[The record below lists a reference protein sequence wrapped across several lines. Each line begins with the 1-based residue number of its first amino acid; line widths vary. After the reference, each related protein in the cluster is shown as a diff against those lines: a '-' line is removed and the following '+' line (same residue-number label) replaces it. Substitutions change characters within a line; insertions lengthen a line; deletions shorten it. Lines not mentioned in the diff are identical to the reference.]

1 MQKESLDIYFVEPI
15 INEFINELAK
25 ANKGIEYVVG
35 LYAYLC
41 SDPDYAEHNVI
52 NTLKPAF
59 GKRKANEV
67 YYAIKGK
74 LSNISKDKLY
84 GAVKYILKE
93 EYSKSI
99 QDEIEKRIKKIEDE
113 KVISTA
119 CAIITSIKGK
129 KYPALE
135 VSYDSQYG
143 FIEVGYL
150 NKNRFSEVVS
160 SVLGKD
166 LKSDVRI
173 LFYKHLLGFQSDSKS
188 KSMLKIY
195 PFAEG
200 YIKKLARKVPKK
212 FKAKSAIIKKLEELY
227 SKGDFLTLSA
237 IQCAL
242 STDDK
247 VLNFFSEVFGITSE
261 KLREITVE
269 KIINKGYVNPL
280 VYEDVK
286 KAMNRP
292 KVKALKELKEL
303 FKDIFEKEGYTYKK
317 GDRDEECRF
326 IKPQAKSIHIYLSPW
341 PNYISIP
348 ISRKED
354 IKAVV
359 IQGLLEPKSPQYL
372 KAIKGCVWL
381 ILDKEKRK
389 ITVDPLSYIKSDHEV
404 LLNIFRRN
412 NFSIEFSK
420 GPRIEKSAKSNDI
433 LEDIVKYALEALG
446 FKAEINAE
454 FNSIGGK
461 KIRLD
466 VKGEKKI
473 DDTTF
478 LIYASC
484 KNYDKPIERDVIE
497 KEIGIMV
504 QLIPVPH
511 TKILVVSSIDKDAK
525 EEANNIGFLVIEVG
539 EKVDKE
545 NASIAFWE
553 IYEKLSK
560 IFTGVE
566 PTRMKLNNFN

>member
-1 MQKESLDIYFVEPI
+1 M
-15 INEFINELAK
+15 
-25 ANKGIEYVVG
+25 
-35 LYAYLC
+35 
-41 SDPDYAEHNVI
+41 
-52 NTLKPAF
+52 
-59 GKRKANEV
+59 
-67 YYAIKGK
+67 
-74 LSNISKDKLY
+74 
-84 GAVKYILKE
+84 
-93 EYSKSI
+93 
-99 QDEIEKRIKKIEDE
+99 
-113 KVISTA
+113 
-119 CAIITSIKGK
+119 
-129 KYPALE
+129 
-135 VSYDSQYG
+135 
-143 FIEVGYL
+143 
-150 NKNRFSEVVS
+150 
-160 SVLGKD
+160 
-166 LKSDVRI
+166 
-173 LFYKHLLGFQSDSKS
+173 
-188 KSMLKIY
+188 
-195 PFAEG
+195 
-200 YIKKLARKVPKK
+200 
-212 FKAKSAIIKKLEELY
+212 
-227 SKGDFLTLSA
+227 
-237 IQCAL
+237 
-242 STDDK
+242 
-247 VLNFFSEVFGITSE
+247 
-261 KLREITVE
+261 
-269 KIINKGYVNPL
+269 NKGYVNPL

-286 KAMNRP
+286 KAMNRL
-292 KVKALKELKEL
+292 KIKALKELKEL

-348 ISRKED
+348 SNRKED
-354 IKAVV
+354 IKAVI
-359 IQGLLEPKSPQYL
+359 IQGLMEPKSPQYL
-372 KAIKGCVWL
+372 KATKGCVWL
-381 ILDKEKRK
+381 TLDKEKRK

-420 GPRIEKSAKSNDI
+420 GPRIEKSAKSKDI

-454 FNSIGGK
+454 LDSIGGK
-461 KIRLD
+461 KIQVD

-504 QLIPVPH
+504 QLLPIPH
-511 TKILVVSSIDKDAK
+511 AKILVVSSIDKDAK
-525 EEANNIGFLVIEVG
+525 EEANNFGFLVIEVG

>member
-1 MQKESLDIYFVEPI
+1 MQKGSLDIYFVEPI
-15 INEFINELAK
+15 INKL

-67 YYAIKGK
+67 YHAIKGE
-74 LSNISKDKLY
+74 LSNTSKDKLY

-113 KVISTA
+113 KVISTT

-129 KYPALE
+129 KYPAME

-150 NKNRFSEVVS
+150 NENCFSEVVS

-173 LFYKHLLGFQSDSKS
+173 LFYKYLLGFQSDSKS
-188 KSMLKIY
+188 KRMLKIY

-200 YIKKLARKVPKK
+200 YIKKLARRVPKK

-227 SKGDFLTLSA
+227 SKGDFSTLSA

-242 STDDK
+242 STDNK
-247 VLNFFSEVFGITSE
+247 ELNFFSEVFGITSE

-269 KIINKGYVNPL
+269 KIMNKGYVNPL
-280 VYEDVK
+280 LYEDVK
-286 KAMNRP
+286 KAMNNL
-292 KVKALKELKEL
+292 KAKALKELKEL
-303 FKDIFEKEGYTYKK
+303 FKDIFEKEGYKYKK
-317 GDRDEECRF
+317 GDRDEECIF
-326 IKPQAKSIHIYLSPW
+326 SKPQVTQVKSIYIYLSPW

-348 ISRKED
+348 SSRKED

-372 KAIKGCVWL
+372 KATKGCVWL

-420 GPRIEKSAKSNDI
+420 GSRIEKSEKSKDI

-454 FNSIGGK
+454 VDSIGRK
-461 KIRLD
+461 KFQLD

-484 KNYDKPIERDVIE
+484 KNYDKPIERDVVE

-504 QLIPVPH
+504 QLFPVPH
-511 TKILVVSSIDKDAK
+511 AKILVVSSIDKDAK

-545 NASIAFWE
+545 NASIAFWK

-566 PTRMKLNNFN
+566 PTRMKLNNLN